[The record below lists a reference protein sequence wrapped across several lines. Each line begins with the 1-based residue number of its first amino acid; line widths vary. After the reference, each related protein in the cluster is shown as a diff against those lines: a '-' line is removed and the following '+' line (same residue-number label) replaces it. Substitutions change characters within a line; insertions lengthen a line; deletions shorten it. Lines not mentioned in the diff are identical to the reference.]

1 MGKVTAIKTGLTGF
15 TGFELRGNPVNPV
28 NPVEEKSWPRVK
40 LGDLGTI
47 TRGNGI
53 KRSETRERGY
63 PCLRYGEI
71 YTSYDFVLDRPRSF
85 VSKEVFDGSLH
96 IKKNDLVFT
105 LTGETEDEIAKTLAY
120 LGDEEIAAGGD
131 LAVWKDHGCDP
142 KYLAYLMYSPELIRA
157 KSLAS
162 NGQIIVHIS
171 VKKFQQIEIPLPP
184 LAVQREIVARLEK
197 DLAMV
202 ERMAK
207 GFEALKNE
215 ADQLFKSTL
224 KETFEEVSRGGTETR
239 RLGDVCEIQRGGS
252 PRPIKNFI
260 TDDQNGLNWI
270 KIGDVSPDG
279 KYITKTADKIKQ
291 SGLSKTRQVF
301 EGDFLLSNSMSFGRP
316 YILRINGCIHDGWLV
331 LRGFKNTY
339 LEDYFY
345 YLLRSDCVQDQFNK
359 LAHGSTVRNLNTE
372 AVAMVEVC
380 EASFSAQ
387 RTVVARLD
395 AAKAKCEAIKSA
407 AQRGAAECAR
417 LRKAILKEAFE

>member
-1 MGKVTAIKTGLTGF
+1 MGKGTLKK
-15 TGFELRGNPVNPV
+15 TGFETLSNPA
-28 NPVEEKSWPRVK
+28 EKEPWPRVR
-40 LGDLGTI
+40 LGDVC
-47 TRGNGI
+47 
-53 KRSETRERGY
+53 E
-63 PCLRYGEI
+63 
-71 YTSYDFVLDRPRSF
+71 VLDSKRKPITKKDRVHGDVPYYGATGQVDSVAEYIFDEKLVLLGEDGAKWEAGANSAFTVEGKTWVNNHAHVLRPIG
-85 VSKEVFDGSLH
+85 VLH
-96 IKKNDLVFT
+96 EYLVFC
-105 LTGETEDEIAKTLAY
+105 LNNADLMPYITGVTVPKLNQQRMCEI
-120 LGDEEIAAGGD
+120 
-131 LAVWKDHGCDP
+131 
-142 KYLAYLMYSPELIRA
+142 EL
-157 KSLAS
+157 
-162 NGQIIVHIS
+162 
-171 VKKFQQIEIPLPP
+171 PLPP
-184 LAVQREIVARLEK
+184 LPVQRSIVARLEK
-197 DLAMV
+197 ELGAVDRMV
-202 ERMAK
+202 K
-207 GFEALKNE
+207 GFEKMAEE
-215 ADQLFKSTL
+215 ADAAFTAEL
-224 KETFEEVSRGGTETR
+224 KETFEEVSRRGAETR

-252 PRPIKNFI
+252 PRPIKSFI
-260 TDDQNGLNWI
+260 TDEQNGLNWI

-279 KYITKTADKIKQ
+279 KYITKTTDKIKQ

-301 EGDFLLSNSMSFGRP
+301 AGDFLLSNSMSFGRP